1 MNYMRKISCLFILLS
16 SILFTSCIE
25 IIDDIL
31 IHDDGSGVFKYTV
44 NLSSSKVKIN
54 SILALDSLKGKRVPE
69 LSEIKEKIY
78 LFKKSLSNQKGISN
92 VLIEENYTDFIFKFS
107 CNFSSPGV
115 LQTGIENSI
124 SEISEN
130 QVFLDPKYKWIQWD
144 GNVLSRTIPDIT
156 SDKLK
161 TLDSKDDELL
171 KLGTYTAISRFDR
184 KIEKFD
190 NPNAKLS
197 KSITATMLK
206 VDTYSLKENENL
218 IDNRIFLSKIKN

>member
-54 SILALDSLKGKRVPE
+54 SIIALDSLKGKRVPE

-197 KSITATMLK
+197 KSLTATMLK

>member
-1 MNYMRKISCLFILLS
+1 MS

-197 KSITATMLK
+197 KSLTATMLK

>member
-1 MNYMRKISCLFILLS
+1 MLS

-69 LSEIKEKIY
+69 LSEIKEKIS

-124 SEISEN
+124 AEISEN
-130 QVFLDPKYKWIQWD
+130 QVFLDAKYKWIQWD

-197 KSITATMLK
+197 KSLTATMLK

-218 IDNRIFLSKIKN
+218 LDNRIFLSKIKN

>member
-1 MNYMRKISCLFILLS
+1 MRKISCLFILLS

-44 NLSSSKVKIN
+44 NLSSSKVKIY

-171 KLGTYTAISRFDR
+171 KLGAYTAISRFDR

-197 KSITATMLK
+197 KSLTATMLK

>member
-1 MNYMRKISCLFILLS
+1 MNYMRKISCIFILLS

-69 LSEIKEKIY
+69 LSEIKEKIS

-124 SEISEN
+124 AEISEN
-130 QVFLDPKYKWIQWD
+130 QVFLDAKYKWIQWD

-197 KSITATMLK
+197 KSLTATMLK

-218 IDNRIFLSKIKN
+218 LDNRIFLSKIKN

>member
-124 SEISEN
+124 AEISEN
-130 QVFLDPKYKWIQWD
+130 QVFLDPRYKWIQWD

-197 KSITATMLK
+197 KSLTATMLK

-218 IDNRIFLSKIKN
+218 LDNRIFLSKIKN

>member
-1 MNYMRKISCLFILLS
+1 MRKISCLFILLS

-124 SEISEN
+124 AEISEN

-197 KSITATMLK
+197 KSLTATMLK

-218 IDNRIFLSKIKN
+218 LDNRIFLSKIKN

>member
-1 MNYMRKISCLFILLS
+1 MRKISCLFILLS

>member
-1 MNYMRKISCLFILLS
+1 MRKISCLFILLS

-124 SEISEN
+124 AEISEN
-130 QVFLDPKYKWIQWD
+130 QVFLDPRYKWIQWD

-197 KSITATMLK
+197 KSLTATMLK

-218 IDNRIFLSKIKN
+218 LDNRIFLSKIKN

>member
-1 MNYMRKISCLFILLS
+1 MRKISCLFILLS

-197 KSITATMLK
+197 KSLTATMLK

>member
-1 MNYMRKISCLFILLS
+1 MRKISCLFILVS

-124 SEISEN
+124 AEISEN

-197 KSITATMLK
+197 KSLTATMLK

-218 IDNRIFLSKIKN
+218 LDNRIFLSKIKN

>member
-197 KSITATMLK
+197 KSLTATMLK

>member
-1 MNYMRKISCLFILLS
+1 MRKISCIFILLS

-69 LSEIKEKIY
+69 LSEIKEKIS

-124 SEISEN
+124 AEISEN

-161 TLDSKDDELL
+161 TLNSKDDELL

-197 KSITATMLK
+197 KSLTATMLK

-218 IDNRIFLSKIKN
+218 LDNRIFLSKIKN

>member
-1 MNYMRKISCLFILLS
+1 M
-16 SILFTSCIE
+16 
-25 IIDDIL
+25 
-31 IHDDGSGVFKYTV
+31 
-44 NLSSSKVKIN
+44 
-54 SILALDSLKGKRVPE
+54 
-69 LSEIKEKIY
+69 
-78 LFKKSLSNQKGISN
+78 
-92 VLIEENYTDFIFKFS
+92 
-107 CNFSSPGV
+107 
-115 LQTGIENSI
+115 
-124 SEISEN
+124 
-130 QVFLDPKYKWIQWD
+130 
-144 GNVLSRTIPDIT
+144 SRTIPDIT

-197 KSITATMLK
+197 KSLTATMLK

>member
-1 MNYMRKISCLFILLS
+1 MRKISCLFILLS

-124 SEISEN
+124 AEISEN

-156 SDKLK
+156 LDKLK

-197 KSITATMLK
+197 KSLTATMLK

-218 IDNRIFLSKIKN
+218 LDNRIFLSKIKN

>member
-1 MNYMRKISCLFILLS
+1 MRKISCIFILLS

-31 IHDDGSGVFKYTV
+31 IHYDGSGVFKYTV
-44 NLSSSKVKIN
+44 NLSSSKLKIN
-54 SILALDSLKGKRVPE
+54 SILALYSLKGKRVPE
-69 LSEIKEKIY
+69 LSEIKEQIS

-107 CNFSSPGV
+107 CDFSSPEV

-124 SEISEN
+124 AEISEN

-161 TLDSKDDELL
+161 TLDNKYDELL

-184 KIEKFD
+184 KIENFD

-197 KSITATMLK
+197 KSLTATMLK

-218 IDNRIFLSKIKN
+218 LDNRIFLSKIKN